1 MCVRAAGGAYMIF
14 SLEYI
19 KQITSPDFL
28 LRNNVDDAM
37 KQIERMGLRYEYE
50 ERAAILEYDGGL
62 NREEAERQ
70 SLQEIEERIKF
81 KKL

>member
-1 MCVRAAGGAYMIF
+1 MIF

>member
-1 MCVRAAGGAYMIF
+1 MIF

-28 LRNNVDDAM
+28 LHSHADAVM
-37 KQIERMGLRYEYE
+37 TQIDRMGLRYEYE

-62 NREEAERQ
+62 SRDEADKRAFREIVEKIDRM
-70 SLQEIEERIKF
+70 
-81 KKL
+81 KK

>member
-1 MCVRAAGGAYMIF
+1 VCVRAAGGAYMIF

>member
-1 MCVRAAGGAYMIF
+1 MIF

-28 LRNNVDDAM
+28 LRSHADDAM
-37 KQIERMGLRYEYE
+37 AKIERLGLRYECE

-62 NREEAERQ
+62 NRKEAEKQ
-70 SLQEIEERIKF
+70 ALQEIEERIKL

>member
-1 MCVRAAGGAYMIF
+1 MIF

-28 LRNNVDDAM
+28 LRNIVDDAM

>member
-1 MCVRAAGGAYMIF
+1 MIF

-62 NREEAERQ
+62 NREEAERR

>member
-1 MCVRAAGGAYMIF
+1 MIF

-28 LRNNVDDAM
+28 LRNHVDDVL

-50 ERAAILEYDGGL
+50 ERAGILQFDGGL
-62 NREEAERQ
+62 SRDAAEKQALEEIRTR
-70 SLQEIEERIKF
+70 IEN
-81 KKL
+81 L